1 MVKNIIDMK
10 KGLVSRFFS
19 DENTVLILL
28 VFFGLFFRFL
38 TITNIETG
46 GDAAGVWF
54 AAKQLFYGMDYGIN
68 HHSARF
74 GMIIPVYLSQLVFGT
89 HPVVYYFMPLFFFV
103 LQVVFLYKIAVRAYG
118 INLAFLSS
126 LILIF
131 LPKMFSHAVQI
142 KPDGFCAAYILICV
156 YFLFKFND
164 SKNNSYVYLL
174 TASLFMFF
182 AYMTK
187 ETSLFFLPGLAL
199 CIWVMKKNLKYVIA
213 FGALLFFLFLG
224 ETAIYYLT
232 LGLKLGRAQIIT
244 GSHLESGNLQ
254 ALPSAVNL
262 FLRYAQLNVFE
273 KIYFFA
279 YLVGTCFLL
288 IKAKS
293 IKMDE
298 KVKSLII
305 IPLAFFVLLTFAVK
319 SINPPVPAMSFNPRH
334 LVPAA
339 PFMSFIISYA
349 LIVTFGFLR
358 KGTGN
363 TPVAEDGE
371 VYVRRYA
378 GITGVLSVVSLVVV
392 IAVLP
397 HFPQAA
403 RSSFLG
409 EHPLRATFQ
418 FYTMLNNAY
427 INGIPIMQ
435 EKVVADRW
443 KKPVDAV
450 QAYLNKGLSLQEAC
464 KKAKVIEK
472 DYLYCLS
479 RVEQGDYKTFKIF
492 THIFWNN
499 DFSSKGDVSLPEM
512 EVLTIKNRTIGFV
525 VNNEVKKNPDYKA
538 KLFSNE
544 ENPVVIMYEKPIRV
558 KQMKLQDFLNHN

>member
-1 MVKNIIDMK
+1 MIKDKNNMK
-10 KGLVSRFFS
+10 QSLAKSFFN
-19 DENTVLILL
+19 DENIVLLML

-54 AAKQLFYGMDYGIN
+54 GAKQLFYGMPYGIS

-89 HPVVYYFMPLFFFV
+89 HPIVYYFIPLLFFI

-126 LILIF
+126 IVLIF

-164 SKNNSYVYLL
+164 SKNNSYIYLL
-174 TASLFMFF
+174 SASLFMFF

-187 ETSLFFLPGLAL
+187 ETSLFFLPGLAI
-199 CIWVMKKNLKYVIA
+199 CIWVMKRKLKYVIV
-213 FGALLFFLFLG
+213 FGTLLFALFLG

-232 LGLKLGRAQIIT
+232 MGLKLGRAEIIS
-244 GSHLESGNLQ
+244 GSHLDSGNLQ
-254 ALPSAVNL
+254 ALPSVWSL

-279 YLVGTCFLL
+279 YVAGTCFLFV
-288 IKAKS
+288 KAKS

-298 KVKSLII
+298 KVKALLI

-319 SINPPVPAMSFNPRH
+319 SISPAVPAMSFNPRH

-349 LIVTFGFLR
+349 LIVVAGFLR
-358 KGTGN
+358 KRENSVSVSEEKGS
-363 TPVAEDGE
+363 PVKI
-371 VYVRRYA
+371 YA
-378 GITGVLSVVSLVVV
+378 GITGVLSVLSLVVV
-392 IAVLP
+392 IIVLP

-403 RSSFLG
+403 RNSFFG

-418 FYTMLNNAY
+418 FHTILNNAY
-427 INGIPIMQ
+427 RNGIPIIQ

-450 QAYLNKGLSLQEAC
+450 QAYLEKGFTLQEAC
-464 KKAKVIEK
+464 KKAEVIEK

-499 DFSSKGDVSLPEM
+499 DFSSKGSIALPEM
-512 EVLTIKNRTIGFV
+512 EVLKIKNRTIGFV
-525 VNNEVKKNPDYKA
+525 VNDEVKKQTDYRI

-544 ENPVVIMYEKPIRV
+544 EAPVVIMYEKPIRV
-558 KQMKLQDFLNHN
+558 KQMKLKEFINHN